1 MQAYTHHKQIK
12 CDKRTNNKRNV
23 RQHRRNQ
30 YVICSDRLHAATA
43 HATTTYFGWIHEPK
57 SLARRGDTFRYPGN
71 PEIRRFG
78 SDFAGNPNVQN
89 SYPKRANRN
98 LNVQFLVRSPQV
110 RILNVQLPGSKSSS
124 TILKVLHS
132 EPKPN
137 IGTDT

>member
-1 MQAYTHHKQIK
+1 MDANNRRAHLCISFQELFEIPQINTIGNPMQWI
-12 CDKRTNNKRNV
+12 
-23 RQHRRNQ
+23 
-30 YVICSDRLHAATA
+30 
-43 HATTTYFGWIHEPK
+43 GWIHEPK